1 MSTKDE
7 DGVMR
12 LLENMED
19 IKGSILQG
27 EVLSS
32 MSKTKVA
39 DGQSYVNEVDHL
51 GHTLKTIFN
60 MIN

>member
-19 IKGSILQG
+19 IKGSIL
-27 EVLSS
+27 
-32 MSKTKVA
+32 
-39 DGQSYVNEVDHL
+39 
-51 GHTLKTIFN
+51 
-60 MIN
+60 